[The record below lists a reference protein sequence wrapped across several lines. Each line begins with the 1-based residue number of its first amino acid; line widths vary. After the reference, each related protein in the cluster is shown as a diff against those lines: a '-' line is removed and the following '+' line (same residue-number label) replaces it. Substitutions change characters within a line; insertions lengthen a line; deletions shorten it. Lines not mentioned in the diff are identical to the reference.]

1 MITLIGNGG
10 HAKVIRDL
18 LTLVVAAPPEASDYP
33 SFIIAVGDNRARL
46 RESSAI
52 HDISF
57 ATLIHPSA
65 TVSAQSAIGPG
76 SVVMAGA
83 VVQADVTIGKHCII
97 NTCASVDHDCVVG
110 DFVHIAPGCRLCG
123 SVTVGEGAFL
133 GAGCIVVPGA
143 VVEPWTEHKA
153 GSIIK

>member
-1 MITLIGNGG
+1 MLTLIGNGG

-18 LTLVVAAPPEASDYP
+18 VRLREAASPDIFDGTLYILA
-33 SFIIAVGDNRARL
+33 IGDNKARL

-52 HDISF
+52 LENQF
-57 ATLIHPSA
+57 ATLIHPAA
-65 TVSAQSAIGPG
+65 TVSDAATVGVG

-133 GAGCIVVPGA
+133 GAGCIAVPGA
-143 VVEPWTEHKA
+143 VIAPWSHHRA
-153 GSIIK
+153 GKVLA

>member
-1 MITLIGNGG
+1 MLSRHYSIHGG
-10 HAKVIRDL
+10 HNK
-18 LTLVVAAPPEASDYP
+18 
-33 SFIIAVGDNRARL
+33 ARL

-52 HDISF
+52 IENQF
-57 ATLIHPSA
+57 ATLVHPA
-65 TVSAQSAIGPG
+65 AVVSTHSTIGVG

-123 SVTVGEGAFL
+123 SVTVGDGAFL
-133 GAGCIVVPGA
+133 GAGCIAVPGA
-143 VVEPWTEHKA
+143 VIEPWSHHRA
-153 GSIIK
+153 GKVLA